1 MPTKFA
7 SLAAWRLGSL
17 GCSIEEAELL
27 NRLVWIDASF
37 VQALLQ
43 KGGVLR
49 FRGVHCVMRLW

>member
-1 MPTKFA
+1 
-7 SLAAWRLGSL
+7 L